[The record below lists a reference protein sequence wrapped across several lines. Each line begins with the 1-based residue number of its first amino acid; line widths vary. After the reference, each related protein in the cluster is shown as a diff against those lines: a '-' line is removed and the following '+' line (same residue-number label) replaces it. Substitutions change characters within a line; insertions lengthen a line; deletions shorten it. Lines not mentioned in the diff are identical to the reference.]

1 MHRYYTRPSLDTS
14 GMASSGPGQV
24 EENGN
29 NDHAPIRRKTQEDQD
44 KDDEKARN
52 KALKDLVQS
61 WQDRLQLITLLTTFL
76 ASVEASMLQVT
87 FPADPTNSGR
97 WSQASNAGYMAA
109 LVLHLYASLI
119 SFFASFFLIRFKV
132 KEAKREEQQVE
143 GNSAQHSQPSPKGS
157 TIIDMAAHHITG
169 SPLSTVSAR
178 NDTLTHEK
186 GRTESSR
193 HSPVWSANPQLVTT
207 GPFQRQPPVNLL
219 SRCHTL
225 CMVTTAVGFILAI
238 IGTLC
243 YAWAGQ
249 STSVAIIT
257 SVTIG
262 ICLIS
267 CIVIVVPQQSAPS
280 SHLFTY
286 H

>member
-1 MHRYYTRPSLDTS
+1 
-14 GMASSGPGQV
+14 MASSGPGQV

-87 FPADPTNSGR
+87 FPSDPLNSSR
-97 WSQASNAGYMAA
+97 CQQASNAGYMAA

-143 GNSAQHSQPSPKGS
+143 GNSAQHSQPE
-157 TIIDMAAHHITG
+157 T
-169 SPLSTVSAR
+169 
-178 NDTLTHEK
+178 K